1 MRYPR
6 ARSVTETLAVS
17 SGEMVILIN
26 GAFGIGK
33 TTVARSLSRRVPGS
47 VIFDPERIGFVLQRF
62 RKISGRPVEDFQD
75 LRSWRRLSV
84 LGIRA
89 AAALRPHVIVPMAFS
104 NLSYLEEIRD
114 GIARFE
120 PRVHC
125 FCLVA
130 PLPVVRER
138 LRHRKG
144 WRGVEGMEW
153 QHRRAAECCAAHEGA
168 GFGERVPAGDRTAGQ
183 VADDL
188 LERLKESAERKAGE
202 MD

>member
-1 MRYPR
+1 VVPSFTRMMI
-6 ARSVTETLAVS
+6 S
-17 SGEMVILIN
+17 SGTIRRMVILIN

-33 TTVARSLSRRVPGS
+33 TTVARLLSQRIPGS
-47 VIFDPERIGFVLQRF
+47 VIFDPERIGFVLQRLP
-62 RKISGRPVEDFQD
+62 KLSGRPVEDFQD

-84 LGIRA
+84 LGVRA

-104 NLSYLEEIRD
+104 NLSYLQEIRG

-144 WRGVEGMEW
+144 WSGVDAMEW
-153 QHRRAAECCAAHEGA
+153 QYRRAAECCSAHEGA

-188 LERLKESAERKAGE
+188 LERLKGE
-202 MD
+202 QK

>member
-1 MRYPR
+1 
-6 ARSVTETLAVS
+6 
-17 SGEMVILIN
+17 MVILIN

-33 TTVARSLSRRVPGS
+33 TTVARALSRRLPGS
-47 VIFDPERIGFVLQRF
+47 VICDPERIGFVLQRF

-84 LGIRA
+84 LGVRA

-104 NLSYLEEIRD
+104 NLSYLQEVRD
-114 GIARFE
+114 GIARFA

-138 LRHRKG
+138 LRRREPRHRL
-144 WRGVEGMEW
+144 
-153 QHRRAAECCAAHEGA
+153 
-168 GFGERVPAGDRTAGQ
+168 RV
-183 VADDL
+183 
-188 LERLKESAERKAGE
+188 AGE
-202 MD
+202 AIVCIETGWSRLR